1 MSPDVFAGAV
11 LQWFDGHG
19 RKALPW
25 QRNPTPYRV
34 WVSEIMLQQTQVS
47 TVIGYFE
54 RFVTRFPEVRSLA
67 DGELDEVLHLWS
79 GLGYYARARHLHAAA
94 RTIRDHHGGRFP
106 DSLEALC
113 ALPGVGRSTAGAVL
127 ALSRGRR
134 HPILDGNVKR
144 VLARLHAVEGWSGRS
159 AGLARLWE
167 LAEHYTP
174 RERVADYTQAMMDL
188 GATVCTRGRPA
199 CERCPLANHCEAR
212 RQDRVAAFPVPRPRR
227 DLPVRATRMLLARNA
242 DGHVLLQRRPPT
254 GLWGGLWS
262 FPEPDAEVDIAEWC
276 RRRLGL
282 EIDPVETWPVLRHS
296 FSHFHLDITPVL
308 VRVQNPALCV
318 LETAEGVWY
327 NTRVPDARGLA
338 APVQRLLETLNNKR

>member
-1 MSPDVFAGAV
+1 MSPEVFAGKV

-19 RKALPW
+19 RKDLPW

-54 RFVTRFPEVRSLA
+54 RFVTRFPDVQSLA
-67 DGELDEVLHLWS
+67 DGSLDEVLHLWS
-79 GLGYYARARHLHAAA
+79 GLGYYARARNLHATA
-94 RTIRDHHGGRFP
+94 RTLRDQHGGRFP

-127 ALSRGRR
+127 ALSRGQR

-144 VLARLHAVEGWSGRS
+144 VLARFHAVEGWSGRS
-159 AGLARLWE
+159 AVLARLWE

-174 RERVADYTQAMMDL
+174 HERVADYTQAMMDL
-188 GATVCTRGRPA
+188 GATLCTRGRPA
-199 CERCPLANHCEAR
+199 CERCPLASRCEAR
-212 RQDRVAAFPVPRPRR
+212 RQDRVAEFPTPRPRR
-227 DLPVRATRMLLARNA
+227 DLPVRATRMVLACNA
-242 DGHVLLQRRPPT
+242 DGEVLLQRRPPT

-262 FPEPDAEVDIAEWC
+262 FPELDGDADIADWC
-276 RRRLGL
+276 WRRLGL
-282 EIDPVETWPVLRHS
+282 EIDPVETWPVLRHT
-296 FSHFHLDITPVL
+296 FSHFHLDITPV
-308 VRVQNPALCV
+308 VVQVQNPALCV

-338 APVQRLLETLNNKR
+338 APVQRLLESLNNKR